1 MRTVPR
7 ISYARSADG
16 VSLAF
21 TTAGEGPALIF
32 VPWVPFS
39 NFRMEWQ
46 SALLS
51 GVFER
56 LAQRLTVVHYDG
68 RGTGH
73 SQRDVTDLSLE
84 AMVADLEAVV
94 DQVGAAEVNL
104 LGQYNSCPH
113 AIAYAARH
121 PERVT
126 RMALFGGSPRGWNA
140 MSARQTQAVLS
151 LIEQD
156 WDTFADTAAHQWMGW
171 AAGEAGRDV
180 AEAIRGAVTPQVARA
195 TLQAASA
202 VDVTEQLP
210 RVAAPTLVLHR
221 RGMTQIPVDVPRSL
235 AEHLPRGRLV
245 LLEGDQ
251 PTLFMT
257 DPDVAVSLLIAF
269 FCDGI
274 EPSADVPLAGPA
286 AAAGT
291 ATAPAPAATPL
302 SRRELEVL
310 RLLAAGESN
319 RQIARRLGL
328 SPHTVERH
336 VANLYRKI
344 GARGRADA
352 TAYALRSGLA

>member
-21 TTAGEGPALIF
+21 TVAGEGPALVF

-39 NFRMEWQ
+39 NLQMEWQ
-46 SALLS
+46 NPMLHRI
-51 GVFER
+51 FEQ
-56 LAQRLTVVHYDG
+56 LARRLTLIHYDG

-73 SQRDVTDLSLE
+73 SQRDVTDLSPD

-94 DQVGAAEVNL
+94 DQVGVAEVSL
-104 LGQYNSCPH
+104 LGQYNSCTH
-113 AIAYAARH
+113 AVAYAARH
-121 PERVT
+121 PERVR
-126 RMALFGGSPRGWNA
+126 RMALFGGSGRGWNA
-140 MSARQTQAVLS
+140 MSARQTQALLS

-156 WDTFADTAAHQWMGW
+156 WDMFADTAAHQWLGW
-171 AAGEAGRDV
+171 SAGEAGRAMADG
-180 AEAIRGAVTPQVARA
+180 IRGAVTPRIARA

-202 VDVTEQLP
+202 TDVTEQLP
-210 RVAAPTLVLHR
+210 NVAAPTLVLHR
-221 RGMTQIPVDVPRSL
+221 RDMAQIPVDLSRSL
-235 AEHLPRGRLV
+235 AKELPRGRLV
-245 LLEGDQ
+245 VLDGAQ
-251 PTLFMT
+251 PALFME
-257 DPDVAVSLLIAF
+257 DSAAVVGMLIDF

-274 EPSADVPLAGPA
+274 EPAEEAPQGMLEG
-286 AAAGT
+286 AAGHS
-291 ATAPAPAATPL
+291 APPPGGL
-302 SRRELEVL
+302 SRREREVL

-319 RQIARRLGL
+319 RQIARRLGP

-352 TAYALRSGLA
+352 TAYALRNGLA

>member
-1 MRTVPR
+1 MTTVPR

-21 TTAGEGPALIF
+21 TTAGHGPALVF

-39 NFRMEWQ
+39 NLRMEWQ
-46 SALLS
+46 SALL
-51 GVFER
+51 GGIFER
-56 LAQRLTVVHYDG
+56 LARRLTVIHYDG

-84 AMVADLEAVV
+84 AMVADLLAVV
-94 DQVGAAEVNL
+94 DRMGAAQVNL

-113 AIAYAARH
+113 AIAFAARY

-126 RMALFGGSPRGWNA
+126 RMALFGGSARGWNA
-140 MSARQTQAVLS
+140 MSATQTQALLS

-156 WDTFADTAAHQWMGW
+156 WNTFADTAGHLWMGW

-195 TLQAASA
+195 TMQAASA
-202 VDVTEQLP
+202 VDVTELVP
-210 RVAAPTLVLHR
+210 GVAAPTLVLHR

-245 LLEGDQ
+245 ILEGDQ
-251 PTLFMT
+251 ATLFKA
-257 DPDVAVSLLIAF
+257 DPDVAADLLVAF

-274 EPSADVPLAGPA
+274 EPA
-286 AAAGT
+286 AE
-291 ATAPAPAATPL
+291 TAPPAPTAEAGRLAATPL

-310 RLLAAGESN
+310 RLLAAGDSN
-319 RQIARRLGL
+319 RQIARHLGL